1 MKNNFLNSLLLL
13 IVLAFTGCD
22 NYYKNDY
29 QDNSPTSGQLKVFH
43 EEGLNLHVKNQ
54 LYTFAVQYPG
64 SKCESIV
71 AFENECIKALYDDS
85 CKAIMINRLLSENE
99 KKLFAQKQLN
109 PRYSAMAK
117 TGVALI
123 VNSQTKIK
131 TLSTEQIKKLLSDE
145 LIVKDSAGTE
155 IKLIAIT
162 DNKQSSVSLYLR
174 DSLLAQKSFG
184 KNCFAVE
191 SSLEL
196 IEKIANTPNAIGF
209 LDFAWLSDK
218 DDELYK
224 KYQNKIH
231 FISVGKDNTVYFEP
245 NQSSFKTGEYP
256 FTRTIYFI
264 RRSEDFTLSQGLETF
279 MAGPKGQM
287 TFLKQ
292 GLLPAR
298 QQERVIEI
306 NMAPLNAE

>member
-1 MKNNFLNSLLLL
+1 MKNNFFSLIAVITL
-13 IVLAFTGCD
+13 IFSGCD

-29 QDNSPTSGQLKVFH
+29 QDNSPTSGKLKVFH

-54 LYTFAVQYPG
+54 IYTFEVQYPG
-64 SKCESIV
+64 SKCENIV
-71 AFENECIKALYDDS
+71 AFENECIKALYNDS

-123 VNSQTKIK
+123 VNSNTKIK
-131 TLSTEQIKKLLSDE
+131 TLSIAQIKQLLTDE
-145 LIVKDSAGTE
+145 LKVKDSTASE

-162 DNKQSSVSLYLR
+162 DNKQSAVSLYLR
-174 DSLLAQKSFG
+174 DSLLNQKAFG

-196 IEKIANTPNAIGF
+196 IEKIASTPNAIGF

-218 DDELYK
+218 DDALYK
-224 KYQNKIH
+224 KYQNQIH
-231 FISVGKDNTVYFEP
+231 FISVGNGDGNYFEP

-306 NMAPLNAE
+306 NMAPLSE

>member
-1 MKNNFLNSLLLL
+1 MKNNFFSLIAVITL
-13 IVLAFTGCD
+13 IFSGCD

-29 QDNSPTSGQLKVFH
+29 QDNSPTSGKLKVFH

-54 LYTFAVQYPG
+54 IYTFEVQYPG
-64 SKCESIV
+64 SNCENIV
-71 AFENECIKALYDDS
+71 AFENECIKALYNDS

-123 VNSQTKIK
+123 VNSNTKIK
-131 TLSTEQIKKLLSDE
+131 TLSIAQIKQLLTDE
-145 LIVKDSAGTE
+145 LKVKDSTGSE
-155 IKLIAIT
+155 IKLIGIT
-162 DNKQSSVSLYLR
+162 DNKQSAVSLYLR
-174 DSLLAQKSFG
+174 DSLLNQKAFG

-196 IEKIANTPNAIGF
+196 IAKIASTPNAIGF

-218 DDELYK
+218 DDALYK
-224 KYQNKIH
+224 KYQNQIH
-231 FISVGKDNTVYFEP
+231 FISVGNGDGNYFEP

-306 NMAPLNAE
+306 NMAPLSE

>member
-1 MKNNFLNSLLLL
+1 MKNNFLNSLVVVF
-13 IVLAFTGCD
+13 VLAFTACD

-29 QDNSPTSGQLKVFH
+29 QDNSPTSGKLKVFH

-54 LYTFAVQYPG
+54 LYTFGVQYPG

-99 KKLFAQKQLN
+99 KNLFAQKQLN
-109 PRYSAMAK
+109 PRFSAMAK

-174 DSLLAQKSFG
+174 DSLLTQKSFG

>member
-1 MKNNFLNSLLLL
+1 MKNNFLNSLLVVF
-13 IVLAFTGCD
+13 VLAFTSCD

-29 QDNSPTSGQLKVFH
+29 QDNSPTSGKLKVFH
-43 EEGLNLHVKNQ
+43 EEGLNRHVKNQ
-54 LYTFAVQYPG
+54 IYTFEVQYPG
-64 SKCESIV
+64 SNCENIV
-71 AFENECIKALYDDS
+71 AFENECIKALYNDS

-123 VNSQTKIK
+123 VNSNTKIK
-131 TLSTEQIKKLLSDE
+131 TLSIAQIKQLLTDE
-145 LIVKDSAGTE
+145 LKVKDSTGSE
-155 IKLIAIT
+155 IKLIGIT
-162 DNKQSSVSLYLR
+162 DNKQSAVSLYLR
-174 DSLLAQKSFG
+174 DSLLNQKAFG

-196 IEKIANTPNAIGF
+196 IEKIASTPNAIGF

-218 DDELYK
+218 DDALYK
-224 KYQNKIH
+224 KYQNQIH
-231 FISVGKDNTVYFEP
+231 FISVGNGDGNYFEP

-306 NMAPLNAE
+306 NMAPLSE

>member
-1 MKNNFLNSLLLL
+1 MKNNFLNSLLVVF
-13 IVLAFTGCD
+13 VLAFTSCD

-29 QDNSPTSGQLKVFH
+29 QDNSPTSGKLKVFH

-54 LYTFAVQYPG
+54 IYTFEVQYPG
-64 SKCESIV
+64 SNCENIV
-71 AFENECIKALYDDS
+71 AFENECIKALYNDS

-123 VNSQTKIK
+123 VNSNTKIK
-131 TLSTEQIKKLLSDE
+131 TLSIAQIKQLLTDE
-145 LIVKDSAGTE
+145 LKVKDSTGSE
-155 IKLIAIT
+155 IKLIGIT
-162 DNKQSSVSLYLR
+162 DNKQSAVSLYLR
-174 DSLLAQKSFG
+174 DSLLNQKAFG

-196 IEKIANTPNAIGF
+196 IAKIASTPNAIGF

-218 DDELYK
+218 DDALYK
-224 KYQNKIH
+224 KYQNQIH
-231 FISVGKDNTVYFEP
+231 FISVGNGDGNYFEP

-306 NMAPLNAE
+306 NMAPLSE

>member
-1 MKNNFLNSLLLL
+1 MKNNFLNSLLVVF
-13 IVLAFTGCD
+13 VLAFTSCD

-29 QDNSPTSGQLKVFH
+29 QDNSPTSGKLKVFH

-54 LYTFAVQYPG
+54 IYTFEVQYPG
-64 SKCESIV
+64 SNCENIV
-71 AFENECIKALYDDS
+71 AFENECIKALYNDS

-123 VNSQTKIK
+123 VNSNTKIK
-131 TLSTEQIKKLLSDE
+131 TLSIAQIKQLLTDE
-145 LIVKDSAGTE
+145 LKVKDSTGSE

-162 DNKQSSVSLYLR
+162 DNKQSAVSLYLR
-174 DSLLAQKSFG
+174 DSLLNQKAFG

-196 IEKIANTPNAIGF
+196 IAKIASTPNAIGF

-218 DDELYK
+218 DDALYK
-224 KYQNKIH
+224 KYQNQIH
-231 FISVGKDNTVYFEP
+231 FISVGNGDGNYFEP

-306 NMAPLNAE
+306 NMAPLSE

>member
-1 MKNNFLNSLLLL
+1 MKKNSLYNIL
-13 IVLAFTGCD
+13 IVTSILFFGCD

-29 QDNSPTSGQLKVFH
+29 QDNSPTSGKLKVFH

-85 CKAIMINRLLSENE
+85 CKAIMINRLLSEEE
-99 KKLFAQKQLN
+99 KKSFAQKQLN

-117 TGVALI
+117 TGIALI
-123 VNSQTKIK
+123 VNSNTKIK
-131 TLSTEQIKKLLSDE
+131 TLNIEQIKKLLSDE
-145 LIVKDSAGTE
+145 LMVKDSSGNE
-155 IKLIAIT
+155 IKLMAIT

-174 DSLLAQKSFG
+174 DSLLSQKPFG
-184 KNCFAVE
+184 KNCFALE
-191 SSLEL
+191 NSLQL
-196 IEKIANTPNAIGF
+196 IKKIASTPNAIGF

-224 KYQNKIH
+224 KFQNKIH
-231 FISVGKDNTVYFEP
+231 FISVGKGDGNYFEP

-256 FTRTIYFI
+256 FTRTVYFI

-298 QQERVIEI
+298 QQERMIEV
-306 NMAPLNAE
+306 NMAPLSE

>member
-1 MKNNFLNSLLLL
+1 MKNNFLNSLLVVF
-13 IVLAFTGCD
+13 VLAFTSCD

-29 QDNSPTSGQLKVFH
+29 QDNSPTSGKLKVFH

-54 LYTFAVQYPG
+54 IYTFEVQYPG
-64 SKCESIV
+64 SNCENIV
-71 AFENECIKALYDDS
+71 AFENECIKALYNDS

-123 VNSQTKIK
+123 VNSNTKIK
-131 TLSTEQIKKLLSDE
+131 TLSIAQIKQLLTDE
-145 LIVKDSAGTE
+145 LKVKDSTGSE
-155 IKLIAIT
+155 IKLIGIT
-162 DNKQSSVSLYLR
+162 DNKQSAVSLYLR
-174 DSLLAQKSFG
+174 DSLLNQKAFG

-196 IEKIANTPNAIGF
+196 IEKIASTPNAIGF

-218 DDELYK
+218 DDALYK
-224 KYQNKIH
+224 KYQNQIH
-231 FISVGKDNTVYFEP
+231 FISVGNGDGNYFEP

-306 NMAPLNAE
+306 NMAPLSE

>member
-1 MKNNFLNSLLLL
+1 MKNNFFSLIAVITL
-13 IVLAFTGCD
+13 IFSGCD

-29 QDNSPTSGQLKVFH
+29 QDNSPTSGKLKVFH

-54 LYTFAVQYPG
+54 IYTFEVQYPG
-64 SKCESIV
+64 SKCENIV
-71 AFENECIKALYDDS
+71 AFENECIKALYNDS

-123 VNSQTKIK
+123 VNSNTKIK
-131 TLSTEQIKKLLSDE
+131 TLSIAQIKQLLTDE
-145 LIVKDSAGTE
+145 LKVKDSTGSE

-162 DNKQSSVSLYLR
+162 DNKQSAVSLYLR
-174 DSLLAQKSFG
+174 DSLLNQKAFG

-196 IEKIANTPNAIGF
+196 IEKIASTPNAIGF

-218 DDELYK
+218 DDALYK
-224 KYQNKIH
+224 KYQNQIH
-231 FISVGKDNTVYFEP
+231 FISVGNGDGNYFEP

-306 NMAPLNAE
+306 NMAPLSE